1 MSKIETII
9 YRPDIKNL
17 HNLQTKTIISKS
29 GNFYVL
35 KKVYGD

>member
-17 HNLQTKTIISKS
+17 HNLQTTTVSFPDHEI
-29 GNFYVL
+29 FMF
-35 KKVYGD
+35 